1 MALTQ
6 VKTSGLADDAV
17 TGAKIAD
24 DTVAEANMANDAISL
39 AELKAGTDG
48 QIITYDASGNPV
60 AVGPGTD
67 GQVLTST
74 GAGSPPAF
82 EALPASGPSL
92 ANDANNRVITGTGSG
107 LNGEANLVFDGSK
120 LGIGETSPS
129 TALNIKGTSGGGV
142 TGIKI
147 ENTANEYAAIELD
160 ADRSGANSA
169 LGIIRA
175 KWNGNENAAIYMVSG
190 SDTTNKDDAEITF
203 QTRPSGGDIAERV
216 RIDST
221 GDVLIGR
228 TSSSTS
234 HPLCVQSDS
243 NAETI
248 AVIGRS
254 SDDISAIGFFENDT
268 TTALGE
274 IQYRQDHV
282 NVRHRVGDI
291 RFATG
296 GTTERV
302 RIHGDG
308 HISQYATPYGYINY
322 ASDGSASDNGE
333 FALEEQ
339 TSHHDEGGM
348 NIGATNRMTVPYT
361 GIYLVAA
368 SIGIDKNASTGRP
381 RLNLKVNGSKVL
393 SQELQAGVTSGG
405 WNTRAFSMIL
415 SLSAN
420 DYLDITAVGKC
431 DGGNYAK
438 SQIVLLYGK

>member
-1 MALTQ
+1 MALTEI
-6 VKTSGLADDAV
+6 KTGGIDDDAV
-17 TGAKIAD
+17 TQAKMAPNAVITETITDASVSIAKMAHESSSNSGKFLRANNGAACTWE
-24 DTVAEANMANDAISL
+24 TVS
-39 AELKAGTDG
+39 AGTALTG
-48 QIITYDASGNPV
+48 STNNTITTV
-60 AVGPGTD
+60 
-67 GQVLTST
+67 T
-74 GAGSPPAF
+74 GANA
-82 EALPASGPSL
+82 
-92 ANDANNRVITGTGSG
+92 IT
-107 LNGEANLVFDGSK
+107 GEANLTFDGTT
-120 LGIGETSPS
+120 LGVSGLTN
-129 TALNIKGTSGGGV
+129 TGGQNANALVINRTDGLQLFGV
-142 TGIKI
+142 
-147 ENTANEYAAIELD
+147 NWNVDANEVTF
-160 ADRSGANSA
+160 SGNTKNYVFKNGSSSA
-169 LGIIRA
+169 
-175 KWNGNENAAIYMVSG
+175 E
-190 SDTTNKDDAEITF
+190 TC
-203 QTRPSGGDIAERV
+203 
-216 RIDST
+216 RIDSS

-243 NAETI
+243 NAEAI

-268 TTALGE
+268 TTNLGE

-322 ASDGSASDNGE
+322 AADGSASDNGE
-333 FALEEQ
+333 FTLEEQ

-361 GIYLVAA
+361 GIYLIAA
-368 SIGIDKNASTGRP
+368 SIGIEKSAGTNRP
-381 RLNLKVNGSKVL
+381 RINLKLNGSTIL
-393 SQELQAGVTSGG
+393 SQELEAGRAAGG
-405 WNTRAFSMIL
+405 WNTRAFSQIL

-420 DYLDITAVGKC
+420 DYLDISAVGKC